1 MTSTILRA
9 CTGITDFICAIR
21 SFGTFIT
28 VGTTRGMIPGT
39 GGMVRIIAS
48 DITVGTIGA
57 GVGTIIPDGISGGTT
72 DGTAGITAIGLA
84 EVSSTAA
91 IVALR
96 QVVAM

>member
-1 MTSTILRA
+1 MTVA
-9 CTGITDFICAIR
+9 GHHH
-21 SFGTFIT
+21 GTMVVMAGTAHGTTRGT
-28 VGTTRGMIPGT
+28 VLGMTRGMIPGT

-96 QVVAM
+96 QVAAM